1 MSELPQTPD
10 RSDCVTEGD
19 ALLRAPR
26 ADLAALLAAKTPAL
40 DGHGAL
46 VAASRCLYCY
56 DAPCVEACPTG
67 IDIPAFIGRI
77 RTGDLK
83 GAAEK
88 ILSANP
94 LGASCARVCPTE
106 ILCEQ
111 ACVRTDAGEEPVP
124 IGALQRHATDPFV
137 LSGTPLFERKD
148 ESGHHVAV
156 VGGGPAG
163 LAAAHRL
170 ALAGHGVTL
179 FEAGSA
185 LGGLNETGIAPY
197 KLTSAEAAAEGDW
210 LLSVGGIT
218 VQTSAALGRE
228 ITLAELMRDFDAVFL
243 GIGLARTHALRIP
256 GERMAGVTDAVRWIA
271 SLRAALAR
279 DEAPAVPR
287 RIVVVGGGN
296 TAVDAAVEARRLGA
310 AEVTILY
317 RRGPD
322 EMSATAEEQAF
333 ALKNGVGILHWARPV
348 RVIGRNGGVVG
359 LEIERT
365 TLNPEGRLIGTGE
378 TRKLAVDAVFK
389 AIGQKLDRSALHD
402 GDGNELPIAHGRIVV
417 DDFGATAFPAVFAGG
432 DCVAGE
438 DLTVQAVADGMRAAD
453 AIDRYLHG
461 RLPRARFV
469 EEAALAEAA
478 AEAGETVIIAES
490 LSVEVIGEFVPDAG
504 VDAAEPVIEAEPVVD
519 AAPVAEPAVADEA
532 VDADATEVVAEAAD
546 PAMAD
551 EPAAAEVPEAVSEAA
566 ADLPGDADAAPP
578 EPENAAP
585 GPEEAAPEM
594 VAASDAEPAAAPE
607 EASAGPVVSSGEE
620 GAPDPDHRAPDA
632 A

>member
-10 RSDCVTEGD
+10 RSDSAFDGGD
-19 ALLRAPR
+19 AALAPR
-26 ADLAALLAAKTPAL
+26 ADLAALLAGKTAPL
-40 DGHGAL
+40 DAAGAL
-46 VAASRCLYCY
+46 VAASRCLSCY

-67 IDIPAFIGRI
+67 IDIPSFIGRI
-77 RTGDLK
+77 RTGDLR
-83 GAAEK
+83 GSAEA

-106 ILCEQ
+106 ILCEA
-111 ACVRTDAGEEPVP
+111 ACVKVDAGEIPVP
-124 IGALQRHATDPFV
+124 IGALQRFATDPV
-137 LSGTPLFERKD
+137 LEAGTALFAPKD
-148 ESGHHVAV
+148 ETGHHVAV

-170 ALAGHGVTL
+170 ALAGHAVTL
-179 FEAGSA
+179 FEARA
-185 LGGLNETGIAPY
+185 RLGGLNETGIAPY
-197 KLTSAEAAAEGDW
+197 KLTSDVAAREIDW
-210 LLSVGGIT
+210 VLSVPGIT

-243 GIGLARTHALRIP
+243 GIGLGRTHALRIP

-279 DEAPAVPR
+279 GETLDVPR

-317 RRGPD
+317 RRGP
-322 EMSATAEEQAF
+322 EAMSATAEEQAF

-348 RVIGRNGGVVG
+348 RVIGRGGGVTG

-365 TLNPEGRLIGTGE
+365 TLDPNGRLVGTGE

-389 AIGQKLDRSALHD
+389 AIGQRLDRSALHD
-402 GDGNELPIAHGRIVV
+402 DAGHELPLDHGRIIV
-417 DDFGATAFPAVFAGG
+417 DDFGATSFPAVFAGG
-432 DCVAGE
+432 DCVTGD
-438 DLTVQAVADGMRAAD
+438 DLTVTAVADGLRAAD

-469 EEAALAEAA
+469 EVAEAEA
-478 AEAGETVIIAES
+478 GAAGETVVIAEEV
-490 LSVEVIGEFVPDAG
+490 SVEIVTVSG
-504 VDAAEPVIEAEPVVD
+504 
-519 AAPVAEPAVADEA
+519 ADEA
-532 VDADATEVVAEAAD
+532 PVLD
-546 PAMAD
+546 
-551 EPAAAEVPEAVSEAA
+551 EVPVEIGAVAA
-566 ADLPGDADAAPP
+566 
-578 EPENAAP
+578 
-585 GPEEAAPEM
+585 EEAAPEPEA
-594 VAASDAEPAAAPE
+594 VAEAPAGEESTTDDGICASAADADTVESSAEPEPETEASDVVASAAEAAPGD
-607 EASAGPVVSSGEE
+607 AGPAEVTAE
-620 GAPDPDHRAPDA
+620 APDGTEATPEEDPDRRAPDA

>member
-10 RSDCVTEGD
+10 PSDCASRGGD
-19 ALLRAPR
+19 ALLHAPR

-56 DAPCVEACPTG
+56 DAPCIEACPTG

-83 GAAEK
+83 GAAQT

-94 LGASCARVCPTE
+94 LGGSCARVCPTE

-111 ACVRTDAGEEPVP
+111 ACVRADAGEEPVP

-137 LSGTPLFERKD
+137 LTGTPLFQRND

-179 FEAGSA
+179 FEARGV

-197 KLTSAEAAAEGDW
+197 KLTSAEAAAEVDW

-243 GIGLARTHALRIP
+243 GLGLGRTHALRIP

-279 DEAPAVPR
+279 GEAPAVPR

-365 TLNPEGRLIGTGE
+365 RLTEEGRLVGTGE

-402 GDGNELPIAHGRIVV
+402 GDGNELPIEHGRIVV
-417 DDFGATAFPAVFAGG
+417 DDFGATSFPAVFAGG

-438 DLTVQAVADGMRAAD
+438 DLTVQAVADGVRAAE

-469 EEAALAEAA
+469 EEAAA
-478 AEAGETVIIAES
+478 AEAGDAVFFAETI
-490 LSVEVIGEFVPDAG
+490 SVEVTGEVIDPETAPEDPETDG
-504 VDAAEPVIEAEPVVD
+504 PVIE
-519 AAPVAEPAVADEA
+519 AAPVAEVADAALAADGEPAAEA
-532 VDADATEVVAEAAD
+532 APEVVADIEVDIEAEAHVEVVAEAGA
-546 PAMAD
+546 
-551 EPAAAEVPEAVSEAA
+551 EAVA
-566 ADLPGDADAAPP
+566 ADAGSATP
-578 EPENAAP
+578 
-585 GPEEAAPEM
+585 EAAPSADAVAEE
-594 VAASDAEPAAAPE
+594 VAAVSGAEP
-607 EASAGPVVSSGEE
+607 EAGTAEPPGEGEE
-620 GAPDPDHRAPDA
+620 PDPDRRAPDA

>member
-10 RSDCVTEGD
+10 RSDSVSDGAD
-19 ALLRAPR
+19 APLSVR
-26 ADLAALLAAKTPAL
+26 ADLAALLAEKTAPL
-40 DGHGAL
+40 DARGAL

-83 GAAEK
+83 GAAEA

-106 ILCEQ
+106 VLCEA
-111 ACVRTDAGEEPVP
+111 ACVRADAGEEPVP

-137 LSGTPLFERKD
+137 LAGEALFVRRED
-148 ESGHHVAV
+148 TGHHVAV

-170 ALAGHGVTL
+170 ALAGHGVTV
-179 FEAGSA
+179 FEARDR

-197 KLTSAEAAAEGDW
+197 KLTSADAAREIDW

-228 ITLAELMRDFDAVFL
+228 VTLAELMRDFDAVFL
-243 GIGLARTHALRIP
+243 GIGLGRTHALRIP

-271 SLRAALAR
+271 SLRGALAR
-279 DEAPAVPR
+279 GEAVTPPR

-317 RRGPD
+317 RRGP
-322 EMSATAEEQAF
+322 EAMSATAEEQAF

-348 RVIGRNGGVVG
+348 RVIGRSGAVIG

-365 TLNPEGRLIGTGE
+365 MLDPNGRLIGTGE
-378 TRKLAVDAVFK
+378 IRKLAVDAVFK
-389 AIGQKLDRSALHD
+389 AIGQKLERSALHD
-402 GDGNELPIAHGRIVV
+402 GDGNELPFEHGRIVV
-417 DDFGATAFPAVFAGG
+417 DDFGATAFPTVFAGG

-438 DLTVQAVADGMRAAD
+438 DLTVQAVADGVRAAE

-461 RLPRARFV
+461 RLPRARFAEADDV
-469 EEAALAEAA
+469 AAETVVVTESLAVEIVTEEAGEMPADAPVIDEVPVEIETVPEVTAAEAPAGDAPEIPESGEAPVPDEAA
-478 AEAGETVIIAES
+478 AEPGPAGDE
-490 LSVEVIGEFVPDAG
+490 
-504 VDAAEPVIEAEPVVD
+504 AAVSD
-519 AAPVAEPAVADEA
+519 AAPEDVETGAAAVA
-532 VDADATEVVAEAAD
+532 AEMGAG
-546 PAMAD
+546 
-551 EPAAAEVPEAVSEAA
+551 E
-566 ADLPGDADAAPP
+566 
-578 EPENAAP
+578 AP
-585 GPEEAAPEM
+585 GET
-594 VAASDAEPAAAPE
+594 EPTPD
-607 EASAGPVVSSGEE
+607 GD
-620 GAPDPDHRAPDA
+620 DPDRRAPDA